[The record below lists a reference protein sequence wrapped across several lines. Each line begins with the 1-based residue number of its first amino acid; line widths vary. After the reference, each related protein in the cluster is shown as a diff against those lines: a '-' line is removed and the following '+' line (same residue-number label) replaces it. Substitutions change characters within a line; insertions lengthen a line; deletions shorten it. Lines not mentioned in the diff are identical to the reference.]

1 MSHFMTKKKYNYYQV
16 FDDNFQQYCI
26 LLNIYDY
33 DFILPP
39 HTIFCQA
46 FCENILISGVSIR
59 GMQYIFLSCTQIRFL
74 IYLGLKQFRHSIY
87 VSQTM
92 RVTTFIHYLCVAIN
106 FLVHVFVQNGFLI
119 SFYSK
124 QK

>member
-1 MSHFMTKKKYNYYQV
+1 MTKNKYNYYQV

-59 GMQYIFLSCTQIRFL
+59 GIQYIFLSCTQIRL
-74 IYLGLKQFRHSIY
+74 LLLLRISSRENNQESKRSDPSKISLVKAEGALEILG
-87 VSQTM
+87 SQ
-92 RVTTFIHYLCVAIN
+92 A
-106 FLVHVFVQNGFLI
+106 
-119 SFYSK
+119 
-124 QK
+124 

>member
-1 MSHFMTKKKYNYYQV
+1 MTKNKYNYYQV

-46 FCENILISGVSIR
+46 FYENLHTLHTTKRDATFFPLCSNSNNILVDIQNQFSDFPDAETVLA
-59 GMQYIFLSCTQIRFL
+59 MCFQIKNGITRPHF
-74 IYLGLKQFRHSIY
+74 
-87 VSQTM
+87 
-92 RVTTFIHYLCVAIN
+92 AILN
-106 FLVHVFVQNGFLI
+106 
-119 SFYSK
+119 
-124 QK
+124 